1 MLRIL
6 RFLFAFKN
14 VDVQKETPRQI
25 LLFSHR
31 NVTPKVIATVK
42 MGWIW
47 ETTDA
52 LKEVSNE
59 AFSVYHGCQM

>member
-6 RFLFAFKN
+6 RFLFGFKN

-42 MGWIW
+42 MGWI
-47 ETTDA
+47 
-52 LKEVSNE
+52 
-59 AFSVYHGCQM
+59 